1 MATNDK
7 KSATVTTL
15 EKRNSKDSLSPE
27 VKTPRIA
34 RFAEATSVY
43 SPIDPPRS
51 PLSYPTNH
59 YKPQPQVSDV
69 GNVGNVGFGYVQSVE
84 MEETDRKYLPPPTP
98 KTPLRSALKS
108 PGAPPRTTET
118 MILSPTFREEQ
129 VLEKHEEM
137 TEKEQ
142 QKDLVRSL
150 LNEST
155 CALLTVS
162 RKSKYEYEWQRYSY
176 EASTSPAVSSF
187 CLCSQPPLPSST
199 PPRHLL
205 PGTTSRH
212 GPPTRRSGR
221 KCCFCPLPASH

>member
-7 KSATVTTL
+7 KSTTVTTL
-15 EKRNSKDSLSPE
+15 EKRNSRDSLSPD

-34 RFAEATSVY
+34 RFAEATSVH

-59 YKPQPQVSDV
+59 YRPQPQVSDV
-69 GNVGNVGFGYVQSVE
+69 GDVGFGYVQPIE

-118 MILSPTFREEQ
+118 MIMSPTFREEQ

-137 TEKEQ
+137 TEVEQ
-142 QKDLVRSL
+142 QKDLVCFRLHESRSA
-150 LNEST
+150 S
-155 CALLTVS
+155 LTAS
-162 RKSKYEYEWQRYSY
+162 RKSKYE
-176 EASTSPAVSSF
+176 
-187 CLCSQPPLPSST
+187 
-199 PPRHLL
+199 
-205 PGTTSRH
+205 
-212 GPPTRRSGR
+212 
-221 KCCFCPLPASH
+221 